1 MKQLATPI
9 YMLIQSVFVI
19 IQYQIAKLHWGMDG
33 LSQLI
38 LILSAAIP
46 FQLLNMGIGHY
57 IYSIAGN
64 TIGTKVQIDGF
75 KTALLLSSIGAFISA
90 IALKL
95 FNPGLESQFIIIS
108 AIYLVSTNLNGLLFF
123 IYDGSG
129 KSYLRSIMSGTISL
143 IFLSFA
149 IFNKNSPVNPIVWF
163 TLSSVLITLVLSRP
177 LISNWKQDG
186 FDPFEMIKKGVNY
199 NIMMLPSLSFDFIM
213 KTSLNHFHPALLP
226 LFDLINKLLQQLN
239 SLIIMLN
246 QALAQKIKNSDSI
259 FIYKLAL
266 ISGSAYFIF
275 SIVISFILPFILDYV
290 GITDTSNTYTV
301 FWTVLIGWMLN
312 TISSPW
318 YFTNIFQGKILKN
331 TFGNIAILATL
342 ILFGATSLFF
352 DIPVYYSWSLALILG
367 ACVTVG
373 YKNMICLFKSS
384 PTSWTALVC
393 IFLVNLFIRQNII
406 LSVVS
411 GITAMFIFLKT
422 LRSSQINREVQI
434 NG

>member
-1 MKQLATPI
+1 MRQLATPV

-19 IQYQIAKLHWGMDG
+19 IQYQIAKLHWGLDG
-33 LSQLI
+33 LNQII

-46 FQLLNMGIGHY
+46 FQLLNMGVGHY
-57 IYSIAGN
+57 IYSMAGN

-95 FNPGLESQFIIIS
+95 FDPGLESQFITIS
-108 AIYLVSTNLNGLLFF
+108 AIYLVSTNLNGLLFL

-163 TLSSVLITLVLSRP
+163 TLSSVFITLVLSRP
-177 LISNWKQDG
+177 IISNWKQDN
-186 FDPFEMIKKGVNY
+186 FDLFGMIKKGVSY
-199 NIMMLPSLSFDFIM
+199 NIMMLPSLSFDFVI
-213 KTSLNHFHPALLP
+213 KISLNHFHPALLP

-259 FIYKLAL
+259 FISKLAL

-275 SIVISFILPFILDYV
+275 SIVISFILPFILDYI

-342 ILFGATSLFF
+342 ILFGAASLFF

-373 YKNMICLFKSS
+373 YKNMICLFKSA
-384 PTSWTALVC
+384 PTSWTALCC
-393 IFLVNLFIRQNII
+393 ILLVNLFIRQNVI
-406 LSVVS
+406 LLVIS
-411 GITAMFIFLKT
+411 GVAAIFIFLKT

>member
-1 MKQLATPI
+1 MRQLATPV

-19 IQYQIAKLHWGMDG
+19 VQYQIAKLHWGLDG
-33 LSQLI
+33 LNQII

-46 FQLLNMGIGHY
+46 FQFLNMGIGHY
-57 IYSIAGN
+57 IYSMAGT

-75 KTALLLSSIGAFISA
+75 KTAFLLSSIGAFIAA
-90 IALKL
+90 IALKS
-95 FNPGLESQFIIIS
+95 FNPGLESQFVTIS
-108 AIYLVSTNLNGLLFF
+108 AVYLVSTNLNGLLFL

-129 KSYLRSIMSGTISL
+129 KSYLRSIISGAISL

-163 TLSSVLITLVLSRP
+163 TLSSVFITIILSRP
-177 LISNWKQDG
+177 IISNWKQSN
-186 FDPFEMIKKGVNY
+186 FDPFGIIKKGVNY
-199 NIMMLPSLSFDFIM
+199 NIMMLPSLSFDFII
-213 KTSLNHFHPALLP
+213 KISLNYFHPALLP

-259 FIYKLAL
+259 FISKLAL

-275 SIVISFILPFILDYV
+275 SIVISFILPFIVDYV
-290 GITDTSNTYTV
+290 GIIDTSNTYIV
-301 FWTVLIGWMLN
+301 FWIVLIGWMFN

-331 TFGNIAILATL
+331 TFGNIAILVTL

-352 DIPVYYSWSLALILG
+352 EIPVYYSWSLALILG

-373 YKNMICLFKSS
+373 YKNMIYLFKSS
-384 PTSWTALVC
+384 PISWAILCC
-393 IFLVNLFIRQNII
+393 IFLANLLIRQNIFLLI
-406 LSVVS
+406 ISSV
-411 GITAMFIFLKT
+411 IIIFIFLKT
-422 LRSSQINREVQI
+422 LQSSQINREVQI
-434 NG
+434 NA